1 MRREVE
7 GGDISDGRLGRVER
21 VKMGSNGNHGSI
33 VSIEFIFGG
42 KKNRKVVFM
51 GQLADLSAQN
61 PVFKNSTDSD
71 KGSRLVNINS
81 LAIFEDK

>member
-1 MRREVE
+1 MEI
-7 GGDISDGRLGRVER
+7 GGD
-21 VKMGSNGNHGSI
+21 SNHSSI
-33 VSIEFIFGG
+33 ISIEFIFGG

>member
-1 MRREVE
+1 MEI
-7 GGDISDGRLGRVER
+7 GGD
-21 VKMGSNGNHGSI
+21 SNHSSI
-33 VSIEFIFGG
+33 IRIEFIFGG
-42 KKNRKVVFM
+42 KKNRKGVFM